1 MKERLIGPDFVPAW
15 EWKRRHLGGGGK
27 DALREVRTRLTR
39 PDGTRFTDVLWINE
53 GDPEGAYLHFA
64 RHVKFLLWQKG
75 GSALETDAPPA
86 YVERLRRDYGE
97 GPQQFDA
104 RLIGKSVFGHA
115 LEFNHKERI
124 EEHAEV
130 APGTA
135 IGGGVKGCRVGFDL
149 GGSDRKSAAVRE
161 GEVVFSEEVEWNPYF
176 ESDPGYHWNGIVDSI
191 ERAAAKLPRL
201 DAIGGSAAGI
211 YIDNEPRVGSLYR
224 GVSET
229 DFRQRIQPLFHRL
242 SEYFGGVPVHVVN
255 DGDATALSAAQSRGL
270 TGVLGIA
277 MGTSMAVGYV
287 DTRGSLQ
294 PWLNELA
301 FAPVD
306 YSPAAPVDEWSGDR
320 GCGAQYFSQQAVVR
334 LLPHTG
340 LKVDGSLPAAE
351 QLKAVQEAAGKGDAE
366 ALGIFRTIG
375 TFLGYSILHYKEYY
389 TFDNLLLLGR
399 VLSGAGGDVLRE
411 GARET
416 LASLEPACAE
426 SLEFLQPTE
435 RERRHGQAIAAAG
448 LVPDTD
454 IKCS

>member
-1 MKERLIGPDFVPAW
+1 MKEKLIGPNFVPAW
-15 EWKRRHLGGGGK
+15 EWKRGHLERGGRE
-27 DALREVRTRLTR
+27 ALREVRTRLTR
-39 PDGTRFTDVLWINE
+39 PDGTRFVDVFWINE
-53 GDPEGAYLHFA
+53 GEPDAAYRHFS

-75 GSALETDAPPA
+75 WAALETDAPPA

-97 GPQQFDA
+97 GGQQFDA
-104 RLIGKSVFGHA
+104 QLIGKKVFGHA
-115 LEFNHKERI
+115 LEFAHRESI
-124 EEHAEV
+124 EEPLEA
-130 APGTA
+130 ARGIT

-161 GEVVFSEEVEWNPYF
+161 GEVLFSDEVEWSPYF
-176 ESDPGYHWNGIVDSI
+176 ESDPGYHWDGIVDSI
-191 ERAAAKLPRL
+191 ERAAARLPRL

-211 YIDNEPRVGSLYR
+211 YIESEPRVGSLYR

-229 DFRQRIQPLFHRL
+229 DFRERIKPLFHRL
-242 SEYFGGVPVHVVN
+242 SEYFGGVPVEVVN

-287 DTRGSLQ
+287 DSRGSLQ

-306 YSPAAPVDEWSGDR
+306 YSPEAPVDEWSGDR

-334 LLPHTG
+334 LLPYTR
-340 LKVDGSLPAAE
+340 LKVDRSLPAAE
-351 QLKAVQEAAGKGDAE
+351 QLKAVQAAAGEGEAE
-366 ALGIFRTIG
+366 ALGLFRTIG
-375 TFLGYSILHYKEYY
+375 TFLGYSILHYKDYY

-399 VLSGAGGDVLRE
+399 VLSGLGGDVLRE
-411 GARET
+411 EARKT
-416 LASLEPACAE
+416 LAALDPACAE
-426 SLEFLQPTE
+426 SLQFLEPTE

-448 LVPDTD
+448 LVPDTL
-454 IKCS
+454 IKDR

>member
-1 MKERLIGPDFVPAW
+1 MKETIIGPAFAPAW
-15 EWKRRHLGGGGK
+15 EWKRRHLGAAGGES
-27 DALREVRTRLTR
+27 LRKVRTRLTR
-39 PDGTRFTDVLWINE
+39 PDGTSFTDVLRINE
-53 GDPEGAYLHFA
+53 SDPEAAYLHFA
-64 RHVKFLLWQKG
+64 RHIKFLLWQKG
-75 GSALETDAPPA
+75 GSALETDAPHP
-86 YVERLRRDYGE
+86 YLERIRRDYDE
-97 GPQQFDA
+97 GPRQFDS
-104 RLIGKSVFGHA
+104 RLIGESVFGHP
-115 LEFNHKERI
+115 LEFAHRERI
-124 EEHAEV
+124 EE
-130 APGTA
+130 PGEA
-135 IGGGVKGCRVGFDL
+135 ASGSLIGGGTKGCRVGFDL
-149 GGSDRKSAAVRE
+149 GGSDRKSAAVMD
-161 GEVVFSEEVEWNPYF
+161 GEVLFSEEVEWSPYF
-176 ESDPGYHWNGIVDSI
+176 ESDPDYHWEGIVDSI
-191 ERAAAKLPRL
+191 KRAASKLPRL

-211 YIDNEPRVGSLYR
+211 YIDSEPRVGSLYR
-224 GVSET
+224 GVGEK

-255 DGDATALSAAQSRGL
+255 DGDATALSAAQTRGL

-306 YSPAAPVDEWSGDR
+306 YSPEAPVDEWSGDR

-334 LLPHTG
+334 LLPYTG

-351 QLKAVQEAAGKGDAE
+351 QLKAVQAAAEEGDGE

-375 TFLGYSILHYKEYY
+375 TFLGYSILHYKDYY
-389 TFDNLLLLGR
+389 AFDNLLLLGR
-399 VLSGAGGDVLRE
+399 VLSGVGGDLLRE

-416 LASLEPACAE
+416 LASADPACAE

-454 IKCS
+454 IKGS